1 MTRTW
6 RAISWAVLPLLVACA
21 QIVTPT
27 GGSKDET
34 PPQVV
39 SENPPNESVY
49 FTKKTFEVEFD
60 EFIQISSP
68 NDNVL
73 ISPPMRKNPT
83 YTLKRKTLVVKWEDD
98 LTPDATYIFNFGKA
112 IRDNNEGNILN
123 DYTYVFSTGA
133 AIDSMEL
140 KGKLTDALTGEPVE
154 GAMLMLYRNNIDSL
168 PKTTLPD
175 YFGRTGKDGLFH
187 IRNIP
192 DLPYKVFALKDANT
206 NFKFDVP
213 DEIIGFLDTLVR
225 PDPPIRKASPDTTV
239 EADSLALPIDSV
251 PGLPLDTVMPLDTVA
266 TGAEVGTKL
275 KGKSGDAGPPRTTL
289 NIRMFVEEDT
299 TQFIRKSV
307 AEQFGKFYF
316 VYNRPVG
323 RFRALLP
330 AGSVPQGRQW
340 AIREFSVARDTV
352 TLWTTDVAPDTLD
365 LILKADSRVDT
376 LQMIMKPRTATVK
389 GGGGGG
395 GKGGKMSTEKFA
407 LLLKTDPPQGKG
419 PVPGQ
424 PLRLIWN
431 HPVTDLDLS
440 RIELREDSL
449 PVLFNLVSS
458 DTALRRFDMVYDWKP
473 DHTYEVNILDS
484 AATDIFGL
492 RNDTINFSFKGVEEA
507 DLGEIILSVN
517 HLSGQKLL
525 ELSNAQKQVVARRTL
540 TSDGEVVFRKLRP
553 GKYTIVMVDDLNGNG
568 RWDSGRYAYHIQP
581 EPIVTLKSDI
591 DVRSN
596 WQMELKW
603 DATGLQ
609 ME

>member
-1 MTRTW
+1 MMRVW

-27 GGSKDET
+27 GGPKDET
-34 PPQVV
+34 PPKVL
-39 SENPPNESVY
+39 NETPANRSVNFVGKS
-49 FTKKTFEVEFD
+49 FTVEFD
-60 EFIQISSP
+60 EFIQIAAP

-83 YTLKRKTLVVKWEDD
+83 YTIKRKSLVVKWEDE

-133 AIDSMEL
+133 ALDSMEL

-154 GAMLMLYRNNIDSL
+154 GAMLMLYRKDIDSL

-192 DLPYKVFALKDANT
+192 DLPYKVFALKDQNT
-206 NFKFDVP
+206 NFRFDVP
-213 DEIIGFLDTLVR
+213 DEMIGFLDTLVR
-225 PDPPIRKASPDTTV
+225 PDPPIRKAAPDTSAAT
-239 EADSLALPIDSV
+239 DSLGLPIDSITGM
-251 PGLPLDTVMPLDTVA
+251 PKDTILTRAAADTA
-266 TGAEVGTKL
+266 QTSATKL
-275 KGKSGDAGPPRTTL
+275 KGKGEAAGPPRTFL

-307 AEQFGKFYF
+307 AEHFGKFYF

-330 AGSVPQGRQW
+330 AGAVPPGRQW
-340 AIREFSVARDTV
+340 AIREFSEARDTV

-365 LILKADSRVDT
+365 LILKADSRTDT
-376 LQMIMKPRTATVK
+376 LQMIMKPRSATVK

-395 GKGGKMSTEKFA
+395 GKGGKMRTEKFA
-407 LLLKTDPPQGKG
+407 LLLKTDPPMGRGPLPGK
-419 PVPGQ
+419 

-440 RIELREDSL
+440 RITLREDSL
-449 PVLFNLVSS
+449 PVLFDLVSN
-458 DTALRRFDMVYDWKP
+458 DTALRRFDMIYDWKP
-473 DHTYEVNILDS
+473 GHDYEVSILDS

-492 RNDTINFSFKGVEEA
+492 VNDTINFSFKGVQEA
-507 DLGEIILSVN
+507 QLGEIILNVRN
-517 HLSGQKLL
+517 LSGQKLL
-525 ELSNAQKQVVARRTL
+525 ELLNAQKQVVARRTL
-540 TSDGEVVFRKLRP
+540 TSDGEVVFRKLQP
-553 GKYTIVMVDDLNGNG
+553 GNYAIVMVDDLNANG
-568 RWDSGRYAYHIQP
+568 RWDSGRYVYGLQP
-581 EPIVTLKSDI
+581 EPIITLRSGI
-591 DVRSN
+591 DVRPN

-603 DATGLQ
+603 DASGVE